1 MAACRM
7 LIGATTFLVLIHS
20 CFSFFVEEPKKIS
33 LDILKSVYDR
43 KSLQTKIEEGIFG
56 LPDNIGRPK
65 LHISA
70 KDELD
75 CSVRYLAYNYSKK
88 VLSPSA
94 NLKVVADGLQLSS
107 LCGITPKIEAQ
118 REYLEHEKKVLSIKA
133 RNEFLE
139 FFVDAAK
146 GRTRRRKDGS
156 YRAPFGKIEEA
167 LNACVV
173 KRRNTDIHCII
184 RLRGGVHFVKDTLE
198 LTHKHSNVLITRYA
212 GRMQ

>member
-1 MAACRM
+1 MCRM
-7 LIGATTFLVLIHS
+7 LIETTIFLVLIQS
-20 CFSFFVEEPKKIS
+20 CLSAFVEEPKKIN
-33 LDILKSVYDR
+33 LDLLKAIYNR

-56 LPDNIGRPK
+56 LPENIGRPE
-65 LHISA
+65 LHVSA

-75 CSVRYLAYNYSKK
+75 CNIRYLAYNYSKK
-88 VLSPSA
+88 ILSPSA
-94 NLKVVADGLQLSS
+94 NLKVVSDGLQLSS

-146 GRTRRRKDGS
+146 GRRKRRKDGS

-173 KRRNTDIHCII
+173 KRRNTNIHCII
-184 RLRGGVHFVKDTLE
+184 RLRGGVHFLKNTVE

-212 GRMQ
+212 GKIK